1 MLLKYND
8 AFVCNNKNLYDV
20 LKKKKKNYYYIVH
33 IIFFEFEGR
42 VALELNYKN

>member
-20 LKKKKKNYYYIVH
+20 LKKKKKLLLYSSYYI
-33 IIFFEFEGR
+33 F
-42 VALELNYKN
+42 

>member
-20 LKKKKKNYYYIVH
+20 LKKKKK
-33 IIFFEFEGR
+33 IIII
-42 VALELNYKN
+42 